1 MMTAADVFSML
12 SVDSRFRN
20 GQGIIVFPKLS
31 GEPRRVLLASTAETI
46 LYQTTP
52 GRTSWLIGL
61 FVFNSHTADVLLTI
75 SSGTTAAPQ
84 DALPVLGPFIVNH
97 HEMVWLPPTE
107 FTTDIIVS
115 SDGGSADPDAVELM
129 PFVVELPGD

>member
-1 MMTAADVFSML
+1 MEL
-12 SVDSRFRN
+12 SEVLALLSFDSRFRA
-20 GQGIIVFPKLS
+20 GGGMLAFPKLS

-52 GRTSWLIGL
+52 NRTAWLIGIL
-61 FVFNSHTADVLLTI
+61 VFNSHTADVLLTI
-75 SSGTTAAPQ
+75 SAGTAAAPQ

-97 HEMVWLPPTE
+97 HEMIWLPPTE

-129 PFVVELPGD
+129 PFVIEMPGA